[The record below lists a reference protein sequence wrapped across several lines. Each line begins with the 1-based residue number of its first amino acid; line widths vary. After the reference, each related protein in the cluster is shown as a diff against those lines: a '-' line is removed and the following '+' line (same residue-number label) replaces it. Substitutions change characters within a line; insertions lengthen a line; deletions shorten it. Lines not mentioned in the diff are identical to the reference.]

1 MGLFTATFESVAV
14 LLVIGLV
21 GFHLISKRLLPGT
34 VLSFLYPLGLEI
46 ALPCLIFVNI
56 VTRFDPD
63 TTSNWWVLPFW
74 WLGFTVVTAALTG
87 LTMFVSAGK
96 TRREFALSLFYQ
108 NAIFFPMPIIIQ
120 MYGQDSPYLV
130 DLFLFT
136 LLFPGFLFNTYG
148 FFYSKRPDKF
158 NWRKSFHPVFWATV
172 LAVSIRLL
180 GLHSHIP
187 RFVFSALGMVGQM
200 TVPLLM
206 LILGGTIYLD
216 LRQKE
221 RFEIIEV
228 AKFVLVKNI
237 IFPLI
242 GLALL
247 IIFRPSYNIA
257 LIIFLQ
263 SAVPPITSA
272 PLLVHRESGNRAIA
286 CQFLVGS
293 FLFALV
299 SMPLMAMIFGYYFSP

>member
-1 MGLFTATFESVAV
+1 
-14 LLVIGLV
+14 
-21 GFHLISKRLLPGT
+21 
-34 VLSFLYPLGLEI
+34 
-46 ALPCLIFVNI
+46 
-56 VTRFDPD
+56 
-63 TTSNWWVLPFW
+63 
-74 WLGFTVVTAALTG
+74 
-87 LTMFVSAGK
+87 
-96 TRREFALSLFYQ
+96 
-108 NAIFFPMPIIIQ
+108 
-120 MYGQDSPYLV
+120 
-130 DLFLFT
+130 
-136 LLFPGFLFNTYG
+136 
-148 FFYSKRPDKF
+148 
-158 NWRKSFHPVFWATV
+158 
-172 LAVSIRLL
+172 
-180 GLHSHIP
+180 
-187 RFVFSALGMVGQM
+187 M